1 MVKAGK
7 TIGGKSL
14 IDPAKHGMHYRQ
26 AGQNGQ
32 KPPSNMQLLPDQNKS
47 IQPDM
52 QFSIPIPGMQ
62 PSQRIRLRDTK
73 RSKRGWVM
81 GDIAPAKNPGR
92 GNFLIIADFLRT
104 ETAFS
109 IKINCY
115 HDNLPI
121 CCYQDNTC

>member
-1 MVKAGK
+1 
-7 TIGGKSL
+7 
-14 IDPAKHGMHYRQ
+14 
-26 AGQNGQ
+26 
-32 KPPSNMQLLPDQNKS
+32 
-47 IQPDM
+47 M

-81 GDIAPAKNPGR
+81 GDIAPAENPGM

-104 ETAFS
+104 ETAFP